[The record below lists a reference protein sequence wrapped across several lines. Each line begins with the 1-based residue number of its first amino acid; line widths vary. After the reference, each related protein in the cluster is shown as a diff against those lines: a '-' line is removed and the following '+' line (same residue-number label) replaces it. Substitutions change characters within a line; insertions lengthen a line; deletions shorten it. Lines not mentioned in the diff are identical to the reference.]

1 MIGLTPLS
9 IQTTY
14 PKVQIDRQLP
24 KVIIDQYQ
32 CFAEAGLKNN
42 ADFGADSVAYAYSKG
57 AEGIDTIVSE
67 GNRMGAIETG
77 NLDVITDIAFES
89 GLEEKEFNVD
99 IIPKSRPKIEVEGHL
114 NIEYEMGK
122 VNFYKESML
131 EYKYKASMGGLVD
144 VKL

>member
-24 KVIIDQYQ
+24 RVTIDQYQ
-32 CFAEAGLKNN
+32 CFAEAGLKN
-42 ADFGADSVAYAYSKG
+42 AKDFTADSVSYAYSKA

-67 GNRMGAIETG
+67 GNAMGAIETG
-77 NLDVITDIAFES
+77 NFNIITDTAFDS
-89 GLEEKEFNVD
+89 GLGQKEFNVD

-131 EYKYKASMGGLVD
+131 EQKYKTTMGGLVD

>member
-14 PKVQIDRQLP
+14 PSVQIDRQLP

-42 ADFGADSVAYAYSKG
+42 ADLAADSVAYAYSKG

-77 NLDVITDIAFES
+77 NFDVITDIAFES
-89 GLEEKEFNVD
+89 GLEEKDWNID
-99 IIPKSRPKIEVEGHL
+99 LMPKSRPKIEVEGHL

-131 EYKYKASMGGLVD
+131 EYKYRASMGGLVD

>member
-24 KVIIDQYQ
+24 KVTIDQYQ

-42 ADFGADSVAYAYSKG
+42 ADLAVDLVAYDHQKAV
-57 AEGIDTIVSE
+57 EGIDKIVSE
-67 GNRMGAIETG
+67 GNSMGAIETG
-77 NLDVITDIAFES
+77 NFDVIPDIAFENM
-89 GLEEKEFNVD
+89 LQEIDWNVD
-99 IIPKSRPKIEVEGHL
+99 LMPKSRPKIEVEGHL
-114 NIEYEMGK
+114 NIEYQMGK

-131 EYKYKASMGGLVD
+131 EHKYKSTMGGLVD
-144 VKL
+144 LEL